1 MRQALFRPVAHG
13 ELGVMLRGSRP
24 AKKKACPVPS
34 TMSAPGFAAR
44 SMTSSRLSTGRSH
57 PPAPAGNP
65 IPISHGSGIRSS
77 HRPGRSW
84 SHETRPG
91 HRIGR
96 GSHCRRAF
104 FNWLGQFLNWK
115 TQSSSCKSQLSSC
128 KTQFSNCKTQSSNCK
143 SQFSNWKTQ
152 SFNWKTQ
159 SSSCKSQFSNWKTQ
173 SFNWKTQSSNCKT
186 QFSNWKTQSSNCKS
200 QFSSCKT
207 QSFNWKTQS
216 SNCKTQ
222 FSNCKTQSS
231 NCKRQLSSCKSPA
244 SKSVTGAVERRARRA
259 AGRTRRHRPW
269 HGFAG
274 RGADGVGLQRGERC
288 ARRTELEI
296 TPVPI
301 CVGHR
306 SRRHEV
312 RGAVGRRQR
321 PACGAMPAP

>member
-1 MRQALFRPVAHG
+1 MPTRAWHGKLRCLGAAGNSIMRQALFRPVAHG

-173 SFNWKTQSSNCKT
+173 SLNW
-186 QFSNWKTQSSNCKS
+186 
-200 QFSSCKT
+200 
-207 QSFNWKTQS
+207 
-216 SNCKTQ
+216 
-222 FSNCKTQSS
+222 KTQSS